1 VSENE
6 EWRELLRR
14 AKKSLTTIYELL
26 KHNPHPDL
34 AVEET
39 CKEIVRLLE
48 KPKNLSFSYY
58 ELTPAIIAEG
68 RVKGVINAVHILA
81 NIGGEKEHFIVFFP
95 VLLEAPERFLNKV
108 LLHELI
114 HVIGIKDEET
124 TYSLTKKIALGN
136 PRIKSYFTTDEEEL
150 RYIREWLG
158 KTPRD
163 KLIPQVNFFVYIN
176 TIFGLM
182 KIYRRSVPVE
192 VIGAPPPI
200 LPSTRILGICPVCG
214 RPVLIGE
221 EHTVY
226 KGLVYHWKC
235 FRASRP

>member
-1 VSENE
+1 VSEDE
-6 EWRELLRR
+6 EWRGLLRR
-14 AKKSLTTIYELL
+14 AKKSLTTIYMLL
-26 KHNPHPDL
+26 KQNPHPDR

-58 ELTPAIIAEG
+58 ELTPVVEG
-68 RVKGVINAVHILA
+68 RVKVVITAVHILA
-81 NIGGEKEHFIVFFP
+81 NIRGEKEHFIVFFP
-95 VLLEAPERFLNKV
+95 ILLEAPERFLNKV

-114 HVIGIKDEET
+114 HVTGIKDEET
-124 TYSLTKKIALGN
+124 TNSLTEKIALGN

-150 RYIREWLG
+150 RYMREWLA
-158 KTPRD
+158 KTPRE
-163 KLIPQVNFFVYIN
+163 KLIPEETFFEYIN
-176 TIFGLM
+176 TIFGFM

-226 KGLVYHWKC
+226 EGRVYHWKC
-235 FRASRP
+235 FRPSRP